1 MTDEAEFIV
10 LESEIEDL
18 RQALHD
24 ARIENSAQA
33 ALLEQARKH
42 RPEPSRLEIAAMA
55 MQGLLASG
63 DIIIDVGG
71 TAVKYAD
78 ALMNAAKEAK

>member
-1 MTDEAEFIV
+1 MTYEEKIEN
-10 LESEIEDL
+10 LE
-18 RQALHD
+18 QALHD

-42 RPEPSRLEIAAMA
+42 RQEPSRLEIAAMA

-63 DIIIDVGG
+63 EMIIDVGG
-71 TAVKYAD
+71 TAVKYAN
-78 ALMNAAKEAK
+78 ALMNAVKEAK